1 MKIFLENNNESLNT
15 LKQYVPIVSRVHG
28 KLHPEIKDVEKVFNE
43 LLLNINANS
52 SLESNFS
59 NLRKITNNYLIP
71 SDVCESYEA
80 VYNLLKE
87 IDNNYLER

>member
-43 LLLNINANS
+43 LLADGKNMLHI
-52 SLESNFS
+52 L
-59 NLRKITNNYLIP
+59 LLL
-71 SDVCESYEA
+71 SYQSH
-80 VYNLLKE
+80 LH
-87 IDNNYLER
+87 